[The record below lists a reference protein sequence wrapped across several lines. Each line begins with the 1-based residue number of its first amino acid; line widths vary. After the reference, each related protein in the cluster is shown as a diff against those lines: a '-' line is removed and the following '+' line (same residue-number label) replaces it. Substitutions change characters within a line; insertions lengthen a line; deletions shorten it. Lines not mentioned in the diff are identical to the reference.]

1 MARIPFASRDDL
13 SPRTLKALG
22 ALPDIGIFR
31 LLAHADGSFTPFA
44 AFTGSL
50 WNDAELSPRRREL
63 VILLVARLTG
73 CEYEWFQHE
82 PVAKMCGIS
91 DGEIAALRELDL
103 SAFDDGEQ
111 AMLAL
116 ARTTLDRGR
125 PSDEE
130 LAAAREALTDRE
142 VVELQLV
149 VAVYAGLAAIMLGL
163 DLELDEQSGADQLV
177 QDEQRGPRL
186 GD

>member
-1 MARIPFASRDDL
+1 MARIPFASRDGL

-31 LLAHADGSFTPFA
+31 LLAQADGSFTAFS

-63 VILLVARLTG
+63 VILLVARLAG

-82 PVAKMCGIS
+82 PVARMCGVTDS
-91 DGEIAALRELDL
+91 EIDALRELDL
-103 SAFDDGEQ
+103 EPFDEGER

-125 PSDEE
+125 PPDDE

-142 VVELQLV
+142 VIELQLV
-149 VAVYAGLAAIMLGL
+149 VAVYAGLAAIMVGL
-163 DLELDEQSGADQLV
+163 DLELDEKSGADQLAR
-177 QDEQRGPRL
+177 DEQRGPRL

>member
-13 SPRTLKALG
+13 SPQTLATLE
-22 ALPDIGIFR
+22 ALPEIGIFR
-31 LLAHADGSFTPFA
+31 LLAQADGSFAPFA
-44 AFTGSL
+44 AFTASL
-50 WNDAELSPRRREL
+50 WNDAELSPRHREL

-82 PVAKMCGIS
+82 PVARMCGIS
-91 DGEIAALRELDL
+91 DEELSALRDLDL
-103 SAFDDGEQ
+103 ASFEETEQ

-116 ARTTLDRGR
+116 ARTTLDRER

-130 LAAAREALTDRE
+130 LAAARNALSDRE

-163 DLELDEQSGADQLV
+163 DLELDERSGAEQLGH
-177 QDEQRGPRL
+177 DERGPRL